1 MVTLICKPF
10 FSCYLQCRGKE
21 ESFLIVTNLS
31 DKGTNSVCIIMLK
44 LVDEITLKE
53 ERELIVCSGG
63 STNEFKNQGFADSTC
78 DATKARVRE

>member
-1 MVTLICKPF
+1 
-10 FSCYLQCRGKE
+10 
-21 ESFLIVTNLS
+21 
-31 DKGTNSVCIIMLK
+31 MLK

-63 STNEFKNQGFADSTC
+63 STNEFNNQGFADSTC